1 MELLII
7 FVSISIV
14 VLLAVIVFL
23 FLGVISYTNEI
34 YSDLDSRIKDLESQD
49 HGYTSDP
56 FEKPKETMQSS
67 AHIVVPN
74 TPDQIRNKN
83 FQKIKEGQTYGNI
96 G

>member
-1 MELLII
+1 MGILII
-7 FVSISIV
+7 LISLSIV
-14 VLLAVIVFL
+14 ALLSAIVLI
-23 FLGVISYTNEI
+23 FLGVASYTHEI
-34 YSDLDSRIKDLESQD
+34 YLDLDSRLKTLES
-49 HGYTSDP
+49 HGAGYTSDP
-56 FEKPKETMQSS
+56 FEKPQETMQSS